1 MKLLRKY
8 IPFSVATYGLIGL
21 NSLVVIFHLL
31 VLVQIIP
38 FDVVWAGRLKT
49 VEEMV
54 VFEMISI
61 TINIVLLVILLVK
74 SNYVKRGARDQ
85 WVNLALWAF
94 ALLFLLN
101 TIGNLFSKT
110 SLETYIATPLTF
122 VSFLFCARLTLAKTS
137 D

>member
-1 MKLLRKY
+1 
-8 IPFSVATYGLIGL
+8 
-21 NSLVVIFHLL
+21 VVIFHLL

>member
-1 MKLLRKY
+1 
-8 IPFSVATYGLIGL
+8 
-21 NSLVVIFHLL
+21 